1 MQEVIVK
8 SVDNLIIN
16 LNSQIQSVR
25 TQDVETRAQI
35 ASNPNQAK
43 YLLSVERQ
51 QKVKE
56 SLYLYLLQKREENE
70 LSQAFT
76 AYNNRVITPPRGSM
90 IPTAPVKKNILLV
103 AFALGLLIPV
113 VIIFMRETMNSR
125 VRGRKDLERL
135 SVPFAGEIP
144 LSPDAAKRKIGNRK
158 KEKGGYQLVV
168 KEGARDVLNE
178 AFRVARTNLEFMIG
192 TNETHQ
198 ALMLTSF
205 NPGSGKTFITLNLG
219 ASLAL
224 REKRVLL
231 IDLDMRRASLSSVVN
246 KPTSGLSDY
255 LVGRLADWRTAVVP
269 VPETPNLA
277 ILPVGTVP
285 PNPTELLLN
294 PRMAA
299 LLAAARA
306 DYDYLIYD
314 FDHRPMGGHDPLRG
328 ACRPHGAGD
337 ATGSR
342 AVVCR

>member
-1 MQEVIVK
+1 M
-8 SVDNLIIN
+8 
-16 LNSQIQSVR
+16 
-25 TQDVETRAQI
+25 
-35 ASNPNQAK
+35 
-43 YLLSVERQ
+43 
-51 QKVKE
+51 
-56 SLYLYLLQKREENE
+56 
-70 LSQAFT
+70 
-76 AYNNRVITPPRGSM
+76 
-90 IPTAPVKKNILLV
+90 
-103 AFALGLLIPV
+103 
-113 VIIFMRETMNSR
+113 
-125 VRGRKDLERL
+125 
-135 SVPFAGEIP
+135 
-144 LSPDAAKRKIGNRK
+144 
-158 KEKGGYQLVV
+158 
-168 KEGARDVLNE
+168 LNE

-314 FDHRPMGGHDPLRG
+314 CPPVEVVADASVVRAGLMEREMLPVVEQLYADKKFKNMALLLNGTTVAYGYKNYGYRYGYHYGYGHY
-328 ACRPHGAGD
+328 AK
-337 ATGSR
+337 
-342 AVVCR
+342 